1 MTEERPDLS
10 GLAPEVLAYIEAL
23 EARLDALESDD
34 ARAHNERLEP
44 SEPPTTQNVITISR
58 RGVAK
63 RTPRH
68 FYTRQRRGGMGV
80 FDLDCDDNDA
90 PAFLLTADVSAGMV
104 IVTDRARAFRLP
116 VTDLR
121 EGDVRADGHAL
132 GPQLGLQ
139 EGEQIALA
147 FPDSGDTYLN
157 IVTVRGQVR
166 RFNAHYFGTSLRA
179 GTILFDVRE
188 IGAPAASCWSSGG
201 GDLFIATQ
209 QGKGIRFSE
218 RQVPVRGCLG
228 LRVDPGDTVVGVA
241 GTAEE
246 DGVFLL
252 TDDGKGTI
260 RLMAGFSAN
269 KSPGSGGKVAIK
281 SDAVVGIAPVR
292 MADLARTDLFAIS
305 RLSKIIR
312 FQAEEVP
319 PKEGVVQGVNC
330 MNLRADTCTALAAAL
345 VPPPPA

>member
-1 MTEERPDLS
+1 
-10 GLAPEVLAYIEAL
+10 
-23 EARLDALESDD
+23 
-34 ARAHNERLEP
+34 
-44 SEPPTTQNVITISR
+44 
-58 RGVAK
+58 
-63 RTPRH
+63 
-68 FYTRQRRGGMGV
+68 
-80 FDLDCDDNDA
+80 
-90 PAFLLTADVSAGMV
+90 
-104 IVTDRARAFRLP
+104 VTDRARVFRLP
-116 VTDLR
+116 VADLP
-121 EGDVRADGHAL
+121 EGDVRADGRPL

-147 FPDSGDTYLN
+147 FPDRGDTYLN

-201 GDLFIATQ
+201 GDLFIATR

-228 LRVDPGDTVVGVA
+228 IRVDPGDTVVGVA
-241 GTAEE
+241 GTAED

-269 KSPGSGGKVAIK
+269 KSPGSG
-281 SDAVVGIAPVR
+281 
-292 MADLARTDLFAIS
+292 
-305 RLSKIIR
+305 
-312 FQAEEVP
+312 
-319 PKEGVVQGVNC
+319 
-330 MNLRADTCTALAAAL
+330 
-345 VPPPPA
+345 